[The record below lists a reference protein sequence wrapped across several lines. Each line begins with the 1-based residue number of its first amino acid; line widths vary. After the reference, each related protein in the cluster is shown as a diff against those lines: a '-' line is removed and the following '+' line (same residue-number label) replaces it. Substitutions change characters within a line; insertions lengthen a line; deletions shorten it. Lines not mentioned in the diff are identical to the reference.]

1 MSFKNVMKVVA
12 SLAMLAILAGCTIT
26 GEPRM
31 NNVAFDKDGYII
43 KNEFQESIAI
53 GEVSD
58 FPGTSNFTYSGKIA
72 PNFSNESFKEAL
84 EASLKNVNLHG
95 DVYSLNAK
103 LIDSGDWSD
112 WFELSLGDKS
122 RKIQI
127 EYSLEE
133 QNGNSIFSK
142 IIESEVVITNYSPIT
157 PYYITQRKA
166 AEKSYAQN
174 IEKLIEE
181 INNL

>member
-1 MSFKNVMKVVA
+1 MSFRNMLKVTA

-31 NNVAFDKDGYII
+31 GNVAFDKEGYVVQ
-43 KNEFQESIAI
+43 NNFQESVSV

-58 FPGTSNFTYSGKIA
+58 FPGTSKFTYSGKLA
-72 PNFSNESFKEAL
+72 PNFSDESFKKVL
-84 EASLKNVNLHG
+84 ETSLKNVNLYG
-95 DVYSLNAK
+95 EGYTLSAK
-103 LIDSGDWSD
+103 LVDSGDWSD

-122 RKIQI
+122 RVIIINYVLKD
-127 EYSLEE
+127 SA
-133 QNGNSIFSK
+133 GNRVFEK
-142 IIESEVVITNYSPIT
+142 DIESEVVITNYSPVT
-157 PYYITQRKA
+157 PYNITQRTA

-174 IEKLIEE
+174 IEKLINE